1 MWKYIGKRILKALI
15 TICLVYTLVFC
26 LTRLTGDP
34 TFWILG
40 DSATDEA
47 RETLRQQLGLNEPLL
62 TQYFSTVG
70 NMFHGDAGN
79 SYYYG
84 TGVMTLFAERL
95 GTSLKLMG
103 MVLVLSFALGVP
115 LGVISAIRYGTR
127 TDRAITAATVVGNTM
142 PNFVLGI
149 LLIFLFS
156 LRLRILPSG
165 ELKTWTSWIMPVA
178 TLTVAQLSQITRQ
191 TRGSMLDVL
200 HNDYLDTARAKGVHE
215 HVVIIKHAL
224 RNALVPVV
232 TVFGNMVS
240 AMIGGAVVI
249 ETVFALPGIGN
260 LIINGALH
268 RDFPLVQFG
277 VLIIACVVTSVNILV
292 DITYTFL
299 DPKLRDTKN

>member
-1 MWKYIGKRILKALI
+1 MAKYIVKRILKALL
-15 TICLVYTLVFC
+15 TIWLVYTLIFC
-26 LTRLTGDP
+26 LTRMTGDP
-34 TFWILG
+34 TYWILG
-40 DSATDEA
+40 DTATDEA
-47 RETLRQQLGLNEPLL
+47 REVLREQLGLNDPLHE
-62 TQYFSTVG
+62 QYVDTIV
-70 NMFHGDAGN
+70 NMFKGDAGN

-84 TGVMTLFAERL
+84 LPVLQLFADRI

-103 MVLVLSFALGVP
+103 MVLFFSFILGVP
-115 LGVISAIRYGTR
+115 LGVMSAVRYGTK
-127 TDRAITAATVVGNTM
+127 TDRVITTLTVIGNTM

-149 LLIFLFS
+149 LLIFIFS
-156 LRLRILPSG
+156 LSLRILPSG
-165 ELKTWTSWIMPVA
+165 ELKTWQSWIMPVT

-215 HVVIIKHAL
+215 IFVIVKHAL

-249 ETVFALPGIGN
+249 ETVFSLPGIGN
-260 LIINGALH
+260 LIINGAIH

-277 VLIIACVVTSVNILV
+277 VLIIACVVTFINIMV
-292 DITYTFL
+292 DVVYTFL
-299 DPKLRDTKN
+299 DPKLRDNRR

>member
-1 MWKYIGKRILKALI
+1 MGKYIVKRILKALL
-15 TICLVYTLVFC
+15 TIWLVYTLIFC
-26 LTRLTGDP
+26 LTRMTGDP
-34 TFWILG
+34 TYWILG
-40 DSATDEA
+40 DTATDEA
-47 RETLRQQLGLNEPLL
+47 REVLREQLGLNDPLP
-62 TQYFSTVG
+62 TQYVNTLV
-70 NMFHGDAGN
+70 NMFKGDAGN

-84 TGVMTLFAERL
+84 MPVLELFLDRI

-103 MVLVLSFALGVP
+103 MVLFFSFAFGVP
-115 LGVISAIRYGTR
+115 LGVISAVRYGTR
-127 TDRAITAATVVGNTM
+127 TDRVITTLTVIGNTM

-165 ELKTWTSWIMPVA
+165 ELNTWQSWIMPVT

-215 HVVIIKHAL
+215 IFVIIKHAL
-224 RNALVPVV
+224 RNALVPVI

-260 LIINGALH
+260 LIINGAIH

-277 VLIIACVVTSVNILV
+277 VLIIACVVTFINILV
-292 DITYTFL
+292 DVVYTFL
-299 DPKLRDTKN
+299 DPKLRDNRN